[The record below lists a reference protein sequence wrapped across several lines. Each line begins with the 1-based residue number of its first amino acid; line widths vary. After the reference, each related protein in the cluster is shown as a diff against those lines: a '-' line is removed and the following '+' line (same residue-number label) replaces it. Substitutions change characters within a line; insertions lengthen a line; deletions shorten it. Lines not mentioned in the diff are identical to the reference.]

1 MSCYAHFN
9 YFVFVLFF
17 QKFLLRSFICF
28 LTPGSPQARGHLGA
42 SGNKE
47 RISRELK
54 NAERGIRWSE
64 CIFADRTKDSGRA
77 EKSRV
82 ALSRWCRFD
91 ISKKDKTCRIIH
103 FICTFSLARPP
114 SHDSWHLKLSRLLS
128 IADSA
133 VAEPKSNWLIVW
145 RMFKVCA

>member
-1 MSCYAHFN
+1 VGCTQCLGWIARVFYTERLTLATIPVILPGRLAAFGLEIKAHVLLRPFQL
-9 YFVFVLFF
+9 FCVFVLFF

-82 ALSRWCRFD
+82 ALSR
-91 ISKKDKTCRIIH
+91 
-103 FICTFSLARPP
+103 
-114 SHDSWHLKLSRLLS
+114 
-128 IADSA
+128 
-133 VAEPKSNWLIVW
+133 
-145 RMFKVCA
+145 